1 MKRLLQLLFFYTS
14 LSIAQQPVDSLTQV
28 KDSLNPS
35 ITNQLIKA
43 TDSVVV
49 VDKEELFSDKDLK
62 VIDSLLIEEKFNSS
76 LFDSVQYVINDKDII
91 GGKTAILSEEL
102 LKKRLKELDD
112 KTPFNLAYNPALVKE
127 INRYLKYRKR
137 YYPALMAK
145 AQYYF
150 PMFEQ
155 YLDQFDVPIEMKYLS
170 IVESALRPRARSY
183 VGATGLWQFMYGTG
197 RQFDLKISSY
207 VDERQDPVKSTVA
220 ACKYLS
226 QLYKIFGDWDL
237 ALAAYNSGPGN
248 VSKAIKR
255 SGGFRNYWNIRPFL
269 PRETAGYVPAF
280 YATMYIFEYAD
291 KHDLYP
297 ESPDIFHFETD
308 TIQVKGTISFEQI
321 SQKINIDEE
330 VLTFLNPEYKLNI
343 IPHVEGR
350 NYAVRLPKKRVIDFL
365 DKEKEIYELAKEDE
379 AKREKP
385 LPKYFEMDQRIVY
398 RVKSGDYLGK
408 IANKF
413 GVRVRDIK
421 RWNGMRTHN
430 LKIGQRLSIY
440 PKRMAIP
447 KSVSN
452 KKPRKKKPLPTG
464 KHEIYTV
471 EEGDS
476 LWSISKKFSP
486 VSIEQLREWNDF
498 WGKKSLKPGMKL
510 KIFKS

>member
-1 MKRLLQLLFFYTS
+1 MKRLLHLLLFYSS
-14 LSIAQQPVDSLTQV
+14 LSMAQVPIDSLKQV
-28 KDSLNPS
+28 NDTLNPIISNAIINSADSL
-35 ITNQLIKA
+35 
-43 TDSVVV
+43 VVTG
-49 VDKEELFSDKDLK
+49 KEEFFSDSDLK

-76 LFDSVQYVINDKDII
+76 LFEGVQYVINDKDIV
-91 GGKTAILSEEL
+91 GSTTAILSEEL
-102 LKKRLKELDD
+102 LKKRLKELDN

-145 AQYYF
+145 AEYYF

-197 RQFDLKISSY
+197 RQFNLNVSSY

-255 SGGFRNYWNIRPFL
+255 SGGYKNYWNIRPFL
-269 PRETAGYVPAF
+269 PRETAAYVPAF
-280 YATMYIFEYAD
+280 YATMYIFEYAE

-297 ESPDIFHFETD
+297 ESPDVFHFETD
-308 TIQVKGTISFEQI
+308 TIRVKRTISFEQI
-321 SQKINIDEE
+321 SQKVNVDEE
-330 VLTFLNPEYKLNI
+330 VLTFLNPEYKLNT
-343 IPHVEGR
+343 IPYVEGR
-350 NYAVRLPKKRVIDFL
+350 NYAVRLPKKRIIDFL
-365 DKEKEIYELAKEDE
+365 DKEKEIYEMAKEDE
-379 AKREKP
+379 EKGEKP

-430 LKIGQRLSIY
+430 LKIGQRLSIH
-440 PKRMAIP
+440 PKRLAIP
-447 KSVSN
+447 KSVS
-452 KKPRKKKPLPTG
+452 KKKKKKALPKG
-464 KHEIYTV
+464 NHEVYTV
-471 EEGDS
+471 QQGDS